1 MDVEW
6 ILGMIVVWILCVGGM
21 LLVFQM
27 SRHQDRTARHVEK
40 RLLPDSDVTIT
51 RWGSG

>member
-1 MDVEW
+1 MDVDW
-6 ILGMIVVWILCVGGM
+6 ILGVIVVWMLCVGAM

-40 RLLPDSDVTIT
+40 RLVPDSDVTIT
-51 RWGSG
+51 RWGND